1 MSAVTNSALARK
13 RRGISTSEALQGI
26 SQVCAPAARQAASTI
41 CYPCALSNLGPVA
54 MSAFIAAAFY
64 KFVELPDYKALRE
77 PLLALCERLTVK
89 GTILLA
95 AEGINGTIAGS
106 PDNVREVLRYLRS
119 DERLADL
126 EHKESGAKE
135 MPFLRMKVRLKKEI
149 VTLGVPEVNPARMA
163 GTYVKPE
170 EWNRLLDD
178 PNVVLVDVRNDYE
191 VELGTFKGALN
202 PRTKSFSELPQWVA
216 QETALRVKPKV
227 AMFCTGGIRC
237 EKSTAYLRMAGFDEV
252 YHLQG
257 GILKYLEV
265 MPEEQSRWEGECF
278 VFDERV
284 AIGHGL
290 KQGKY
295 ELCRS
300 CRMPVSEAD
309 KQSPHYI
316 AGVSCPKCYETR
328 SEEKKRSLAERHRQ
342 VELAKTRNDAHLGIP
357 QESRVKRR
365 GD

>member
-1 MSAVTNSALARK
+1 MS
-13 RRGISTSEALQGI
+13 E
-26 SQVCAPAARQAASTI
+26 
-41 CYPCALSNLGPVA
+41 
-54 MSAFIAAAFY
+54 FIAAAFY

-77 PLLALCERLTVK
+77 PLLAECERRGVK

-106 PDNVREVLRYLRS
+106 PDHVREVLRHLRS

-126 EHKESGAKE
+126 EHKESGSTE

-216 QETALRVKPKV
+216 QEAALRAKPKV

-237 EKSTAYLRMAGFDEV
+237 EKSTAYLRMAGFEEV

-265 MPEEQSRWEGECF
+265 MPEEQSLWEGECF

-309 KQSPHYI
+309 KQSAYYI

-342 VELAKTRNDAHLGIP
+342 VQLAKARNDAHLGVP
-357 QESRVKRR
+357 QELRQKKRET
-365 GD
+365 